1 MFMKFMKR
9 GFIGLVFVSILAA
22 VGLQFPVVQDDLIRA
37 GAKRYFAKRAANDKW
52 FTDDALRVVVCG
64 SSAPLPHPDRAKA
77 CLAVIAGGKFYL
89 VDIGPEAT
97 ETFGLHLFPLQR
109 VGAVFITHLHSDHI
123 GELGEFAMQSWANGR
138 DQLLDVYGPPGI
150 ETVVEG
156 FNQAYSFDNDYR
168 TAHHGQWFLP
178 REVAAMLPRPII
190 LEGPDTDRKDRQSVA
205 LIDGDL
211 TVTAIEINHHVV
223 QPAYAYRFDYKG
235 RSVVI
240 SGDTAYHPPLAV
252 AARGADVLFHESN
265 SAHIFQLFVE
275 AAEDMPSMERF
286 SEINRTVNSYHT
298 TPIEAAR
305 IANQANVK
313 LLALY
318 HLMPPMPVPGLQSIW
333 LRGIEDEWNGE
344 LVVVD
349 DGMVVSLPLGTS
361 EIKVGA
367 LGD

>member
-1 MFMKFMKR
+1 MIIKFMKR
-9 GFIGLVFVSILAA
+9 GLLGLVVISVLAV
-22 VGLQFPVVQDDLIRA
+22 VGLQFSVVQDNLVRT

-97 ETFGLHLFPLQR
+97 ETFGMNLFPLQR

-138 DQLLDVYGPPGI
+138 NQLLDVYGPPGI
-150 ETVVEG
+150 ESVVAG

-178 REVAAMLPRPII
+178 REVAAMQPRPIV
-190 LEGPDTDRKDRQSVA
+190 LEGAETNRKDRQAVA
-205 LIDGDL
+205 LVDGEL

-240 SGDTAYHPPLAV
+240 SGDTAYHPPLAD
-252 AARGADVLFHESN
+252 AAQGADVLFHESN

-275 AAEDMPSMERF
+275 AAEGMPSMERF

-298 TPIEAAR
+298 TPVEAAR
-305 IANQANVK
+305 IANQAGVQ

-318 HLMPPMPVPGLQSIW
+318 HLMPPMPIPGLQSIW
-333 LRGIEDEWNGE
+333 LRGIEDERHDGV
-344 LVVVD
+344 LVVD
-349 DGMVVSLPLGTS
+349 DGMVVGLPLGTS
-361 EIKVGA
+361 DIKVGA